1 MACVQL
7 CIFFMQKLFSD
18 YSLQSGAQNLQALA
32 GGGWSCRVSEMC
44 TSWWPGSDWLCWACL
59 RGEGGLQQAT
69 ALRSMHLA
77 CFMYGV
83 CTAAVDTVANISIN
97 HNTVSTQY
105 TSFLIVI
112 GKTFDLDM

>member
-1 MACVQL
+1 M
-7 CIFFMQKLFSD
+7 
-18 YSLQSGAQNLQALA
+18 
-32 GGGWSCRVSEMC
+32 SEMC